1 MKNDND
7 DYVVIAYL
15 IIAIVL
21 CTIISIYT
29 PIGASPIGLMR

>member
-15 IIAIVL
+15 LIAIVL
-21 CTIISIYT
+21 CTIISNYT
-29 PIGASPIGLMR
+29 PLGASPIGLLR